1 AHSRSALRQEITA
14 VRYFDCHSHFS
25 TRAGLHH
32 RTAEELAN
40 AERIFR
46 RKRAFQTETDMANGF
61 RQRQVRSI
69 LDIYRTWRMTDEDEI
84 RASNDYA
91 TGFARDHR
99 DVVYGNWLAA
109 NPTMKDF
116 WLKEFARLK
125 AADCGFLGF
134 CQSQNSLR
142 FPPSDPIWDPF
153 YKLSIEAEVPVLL
166 MTGLTGIGQGMPGGM
181 GVVLDDGHPRHV
193 DLVAARFPELK
204 VLAGRPAWPWQDD
217 MIAILLHK
225 ANVRY
230 EVHGWSPK
238 YFTPALKKEIGGRLQ
253 DRVMF
258 GWDWP
263 TLTHERLVDD
273 WRSLG
278 YAEEVYEK
286 VFHRN
291 AEAFFPGAAPKR

>member
-1 AHSRSALRQEITA
+1 MSA
-14 VRYFDCHSHFS
+14 VHYFDCHSHFS

-40 AERIFR
+40 AERIFK
-46 RKRAFQTETDMANGF
+46 RKRTFQTEAEMADGF
-61 RQRQVRSI
+61 RQRNVRSI

-91 TGFARDHR
+91 TGFARDNR

-109 NPTMKDF
+109 NPAMKDF
-116 WLKEFARLK
+116 WLKEYARL
-125 AADCGFLGF
+125 ATTACGFLGF

-153 YKLSIEAEVPVLL
+153 YKLSIDAGVPVLL

-181 GVVLDDGHPRHV
+181 GVVLEDGHPRHV
-193 DLVAARFPELK
+193 DLVAARHPELK
-204 VLAGRPAWPWQDD
+204 ILAGRPAWPWQDD

-225 ANVRY
+225 SNVRY
-230 EVHGWSPK
+230 ELHGWSPK
-238 YFTPALKKEIGGRLQ
+238 YFTAALKKEIGGRLQ
-253 DRVMF
+253 DRILF

-273 WRSLG
+273 WRALG
-278 YAEEVYEK
+278 YAEDVYEK

-291 AEAFFPGAAPKR
+291 AEAFFPGAAPA